1 MSRNLN
7 WLLILCYLRIE
18 VCKTSEFDLQPF
30 NIQQSFLTNSTL
42 LVDSQGRNYVIAGN
56 QLLRLNRDLLLEQ
69 NVSLSDRAA
78 TFSLSP
84 DEQRLFVCVNGMTD
98 RSCYLYSPSNLT
110 VPPVATGVS
119 IVGSGGATATSFAT
133 EGSFYVGSYEIN
145 VVSSFVGQMKLS
157 QYIYGDGTGTP
168 MIRTRD
174 DYRAT
179 ESQFDR
185 RMLYGF
191 VRGEYAYYVT
201 VDGGGYVPNYR
212 ILRVCHATS
221 CPGNTSP
228 CTFTALYEQA
238 IQCGNRFGSGGGEN
252 LCGLSLV
259 QDFSSV
265 SGPSVIVSRCRLDR
279 SSDNTVC
286 SYNLT
291 AIDSNMDARYDR
303 CSMDIGES
311 RLAWIDAIS
320 CRTSAVSFVVFKGS
334 IGEIE
339 CIKVAIHVFLF

>member
-1 MSRNLN
+1 MSPPKLIY
-7 WLLILCYLRIE
+7 LLAVCYLAIQ
-18 VCKTSEFDLQPF
+18 VDGNSNFNLQPF
-30 NIQQSFLTNSTL
+30 ITSSTLTNSTL
-42 LVDSQGRNYVIAGN
+42 LVDSLGRTYVIAGS
-56 QLLRLNRDLLLEQ
+56 QLLRLNRDLQLEQ
-69 NVSLSDRAA
+69 NVSLPDRGA

-84 DEQRLFVCVNGMTD
+84 DEQRLLVCVNGMTD
-98 RSCYLYSPSNLT
+98 RSCYLYNPSNLT

-168 MIRTRD
+168 MIRTNE

-179 ESQFDR
+179 RSQFNR

-191 VRGEYAYYVT
+191 VRGDYAYYVT
-201 VDGGGYVPNYR
+201 VDGGNVANYR

-221 CPGNTSP
+221 CPGNISP

-238 IQCGNRFGSGGGEN
+238 IQCGSRFGGGGGED
-252 LCGLSLV
+252 LCGLSLIE
-259 QDFSSV
+259 DFSGV
-265 SGPSVIVSRCRLDR
+265 SGPSVIVSRCRLER
-279 SSDNTVC
+279 TSDNTVC
-286 SYNLT
+286 SHNLT

-311 RLAWIDAIS
+311 RLAWIDAIN
-320 CRTSAVSFVVFKGS
+320 CRSSAVSLIIF
-334 IGEIE
+334 
-339 CIKVAIHVFLF
+339 

>member
-1 MSRNLN
+1 MLRL
-7 WLLILCYLRIE
+7 WICLIWSSLRIHANGILD
-18 VCKTSEFDLQPF
+18 FNLQPF
-30 NIQQSFLTNSTL
+30 ITSSSLTNSTL
-42 LVDSQGRNYVIAGN
+42 LVDSQGRTYVIAGS
-56 QLLRLNRDLLLEQ
+56 LLLLLNRDLQLEQ
-69 NVSLSDRAA
+69 NVSLPASAA

-98 RSCYLYSPSNLT
+98 RSSYLYSPSDLT

-174 DYRAT
+174 DYLAT

-191 VRGEYAYYVT
+191 VRGDYAYYIT
-201 VDGGGYVPNYR
+201 VDGGGVANYR

-221 CPGNTSP
+221 CTGNTSP

-238 IQCGNRFGSGGGEN
+238 IQCGNRFGGGGGED

-259 QDFSSV
+259 EDFSGV
-265 SGPSVIVSRCRLDR
+265 SGHSMIVSRCRLDR
-279 SSDNTVC
+279 TSDNTVC

-291 AIDSNMDARYDR
+291 AIDSNMNARYDR
-303 CSMDIGES
+303 CSVNIGES
-311 RLAWIDAIS
+311 ALAWTDIIS
-320 CRTSAVSFVVFKGS
+320 CRSPAVSF
-334 IGEIE
+334 IGALLNYSH
-339 CIKVAIHVFLF
+339 C